1 MTVSSFTKRRVLNR
15 LRDIW
20 PYVDEPAIEHFL
32 SAAEVYVAFD
42 SDSTFTYE
50 RAGERIRVPYHF
62 TEGLLEQGDDFYE
75 HAARA
80 LKLI

>member
-1 MTVSSFTKRRVLNR
+1 MTVSSITKRRVLNY

-20 PYVDEPAIEHFL
+20 PDVEEPAIEHFL

-42 SDSTFTYE
+42 NDSTFTYE
-50 RAGERIRVPYHF
+50 RDGECIRVPYEF
-62 TEGLLEQGDDFYE
+62 TDGIMEQDDAFYE